1 MKKLLTLMLTLC
13 IALTM
18 CSGALASRGTYTS
31 GGVEFELTDEGYPVM
46 AEPIT
51 VSAVAF
57 ATTPEGAGAWETPND
72 IVFFK
77 NMKEK
82 TNIDFTWEVL
92 SSSAWSERVQL
103 LIAGDTL
110 PDVFLK
116 SRFSATQLAKYGA
129 DGSLYNML
137 PGFETYAP
145 DFYAYMTERDLLK
158 YIVTNEGVYG
168 MPYIYD
174 SEGIRLNKLYIN
186 TEWLKN
192 VGMDMPTSFDELYD
206 VMVAFRDNDANGNGD
221 ATDEI
226 PAGFQDMSDMLCT
239 FSNAYGLMNRGAAMG
254 QSYYLDADPADESGN
269 TLRFWFADDAMKD
282 VLRMAKQYYDE
293 GLIPSTFFD
302 ADYNGSQWSQFI
314 GENRYGMHDA
324 WATAAGDQVDNFIAM
339 DRAPSDTWNYCYGYV
354 GTKGGLVITKECQ
367 YPEAMMAWGNYMYT
381 MQGAYDYFLGVEG
394 ETYTIDEDG
403 HTQLTDWVLHNP
415 DGLSSEQAL
424 LRYSIYSG
432 GANPGLCTDDTFK
445 GGETYWTSLEGNAKF
460 DPYLVSPIWEVFPLT
475 EEGSEIVNNT
485 RADISAVI
493 NEYCA
498 GFVAGRKDIDADW
511 DEYKTRLEQ
520 AGLEDYM
527 WAFQEAY
534 NSVNG
539 LN

>member
-1 MKKLLTLMLTLC
+1 MKKLLTLMLALC

-51 VSAVAF
+51 VSVVTF

-116 SRFSATQLAKYGA
+116 SRFSATQLAKYGT

-137 PGFETYAP
+137 PNFETYAP
-145 DFYAYMTERDLLK
+145 DFYAYMTEHDLLK

-192 VGMDMPTSFDELYD
+192 VGKEMPTSFDELHD

-226 PAGFQDMSDMLCT
+226 PAGFQDMSDMLAT

-254 QSYYLDADPADESGN
+254 ITFFHADVNMLDA
-269 TLRFWFADDAMKD
+269 
-282 VLRMAKQYYDE
+282 Q
-293 GLIPSTFFD
+293 
-302 ADYNGSQWSQFI
+302 
-314 GENRYGMHDA
+314 
-324 WATAAGDQVDNFIAM
+324 
-339 DRAPSDTWNYCYGYV
+339 
-354 GTKGGLVITKECQ
+354 
-367 YPEAMMAWGNYMYT
+367 
-381 MQGAYDYFLGVEG
+381 
-394 ETYTIDEDG
+394 
-403 HTQLTDWVLHNP
+403 
-415 DGLSSEQAL
+415 QAL
-424 LRYSIYSG
+424 VSALGGGELTPVELAIPYSIGVFVGIGAFFLLG
-432 GANPGLCTDDTFK
+432 GK
-445 GGETYWTSLEGNAKF
+445 SK
-460 DPYLVSPIWEVFPLT
+460 SPLALKL
-475 EEGSEIVNNT
+475 
-485 RADISAVI
+485 RD
-493 NEYCA
+493 Y
-498 GFVAGRKDIDADW
+498 RKQ
-511 DEYKTRLEQ
+511 LEQ
-520 AGLEDYM
+520 ADSGDKGE
-527 WAFQEAY
+527 
-534 NSVNG
+534 
-539 LN
+539 

>member
-192 VGMDMPTSFDELYD
+192 VGMDMPTSFDELHD

>member
-1 MKKLLTLMLTLC
+1 MKKLLTLMLALC

-51 VSAVAF
+51 VSVVTF

-116 SRFSATQLAKYGA
+116 SRFSATQLAKYGT

-137 PGFETYAP
+137 PNFETYAP
-145 DFYAYMTERDLLK
+145 DFYAYMTEHDLLK

-192 VGMDMPTSFDELYD
+192 VGKEMPTSFDELHD

-226 PAGFQDMSDMLCT
+226 PAGFQDMSDMLAT

-269 TLRFWFADDAMKD
+269 TLRFWYADDAMKD

-324 WATAAGDQVDNFIAM
+324 WTSAAGDQVDNFIAM

-445 GGETYWTSLEGNAKF
+445 GGETYWTSLEGNKKF
-460 DPYLVSPIWEVFPLT
+460 DPYLVSPIWEVFPLS

-520 AGLEDYM
+520 AGLEDY
-527 WAFQEAY
+527 
-534 NSVNG
+534 V
-539 LN
+539 

>member
-1 MKKLLTLMLTLC
+1 MKKLLTLMLSLC

-18 CSGALASRGTYTS
+18 CSGAVASRGTYTS

-46 AEPIT
+46 SEPIT
-51 VSAVAF
+51 VSAVVF

-116 SRFSATQLAKYGA
+116 SRFSATQLAKYGT

-145 DFYAYMTERDLLK
+145 DFYAYMTEHDLLK
-158 YIVTNEGVYG
+158 YIVTNDGVYG

-174 SEGIRLNKLYIN
+174 SEGVRLNKLYIN

-226 PAGFQDMSDMLCT
+226 PAGFQDMSDMLCI

-282 VLRMAKQYYDE
+282 VLRMGKQYYDE

-339 DRAPSDTWNYCYGYV
+339 DRAPSDTWNFCYGYV

-367 YPEAMMAWGNYMYT
+367 YPEAMMSWGNYMYT
-381 MQGAYDYFLGVEG
+381 IQGAYDYFLGVEG

-445 GGETYWTSLEGNAKF
+445 GGETYWTSLDGNKKF
-460 DPYLVSPIWEVFPLT
+460 DPYLVSPIWEVFPLSD
-475 EEGSEIVNNT
+475 EGSEIVNNT

-498 GFVAGRKDIDADW
+498 GFIAGRKDIDADW

-520 AGLEDYM
+520 AGLEDYV
-527 WAFQEAY
+527 WAFQDAY

>member
-51 VSAVAF
+51 VSVVTF

-137 PGFETYAP
+137 PNFETYAP
-145 DFYAYMTERDLLK
+145 DFYAYMTEHDLLK

-192 VGMDMPTSFDELYD
+192 VGKEMPTSFDELYD

-226 PAGFQDMSDMLCT
+226 PAGFQDMSDMLAT

-269 TLRFWFADDAMKD
+269 TLRFWYADDAMKD

-324 WATAAGDQVDNFIAM
+324 WATAAGDQVDNFVAM

-445 GGETYWTSLEGNAKF
+445 GGETYWTSLEGNKKF
-460 DPYLVSPIWEVFPLT
+460 DPYLVSPIWEVFPLS

>member
-51 VSAVAF
+51 VSVVTF

-137 PGFETYAP
+137 PNFETYAP
-145 DFYAYMTERDLLK
+145 DFYAYMTEHDLLK

-192 VGMDMPTSFDELYD
+192 VGKEMPTSFDELYD

-226 PAGFQDMSDMLCT
+226 PAGFQDMSDMLAT

-269 TLRFWFADDAMKD
+269 TLRFWYADDAMKD

-314 GENRYGMHDA
+314 GENR
-324 WATAAGDQVDNFIAM
+324 
-339 DRAPSDTWNYCYGYV
+339 
-354 GTKGGLVITKECQ
+354 
-367 YPEAMMAWGNYMYT
+367 
-381 MQGAYDYFLGVEG
+381 
-394 ETYTIDEDG
+394 
-403 HTQLTDWVLHNP
+403 
-415 DGLSSEQAL
+415 
-424 LRYSIYSG
+424 
-432 GANPGLCTDDTFK
+432 
-445 GGETYWTSLEGNAKF
+445 
-460 DPYLVSPIWEVFPLT
+460 
-475 EEGSEIVNNT
+475 
-485 RADISAVI
+485 
-493 NEYCA
+493 
-498 GFVAGRKDIDADW
+498 
-511 DEYKTRLEQ
+511 
-520 AGLEDYM
+520 
-527 WAFQEAY
+527 
-534 NSVNG
+534 
-539 LN
+539 